1 MRQADALGAALAGTH
16 FDTVYCSDL
25 SRARLTAEIVARA
38 VGRNALPDRV
48 WRERHYGAF
57 QGLTHAEASARFPV
71 DYGRFIE
78 RDIAFAFAEGGESL
92 LAFHARVADA
102 LGGLVQ
108 RHAGCTVLLVTHGG
122 VLDIV
127 YRVVTGMPLQAARNF
142 PIPNAAP
149 SWVGF
154 DGGRWHLGSWADRQH
169 LDQSLDELPG
179 T

>member
-1 MRQADALGAALAGTH
+1 
-16 FDTVYCSDL
+16 L
-25 SRARLTAEIVARA
+25 S
-38 VGRNALPDRV
+38 DRV

-57 QGLTHAEASARFPV
+57 QGLTYAEAERAIPARLR
-71 DYGRFIE
+71 RFVE

-108 RHAGCTVLLVTHGG
+108 RHSGCTILLVTHGG

-127 YRVVTGMPLQAARNF
+127 YRVVTGMPLQLRTDF

-149 SWVGF
+149 NWVGF
-154 DGGRWHLGSWADRQH
+154 DGGRWHLIAWADRQH
-169 LDQSLDELPG
+169 LDQSLDELPWHLNRG
-179 T
+179 AHAPALLLRRAGRMLISAFS